1 MPLKDFVNRKY
12 DYLAF
17 QPVADRRDGLKDL
30 ALFDERTS
38 GKICTGA
45 QKLAQRWAL
54 EFLTERG
61 SMPYL
66 PERGCDFMTQ
76 IRQGRVRTQNDIIA
90 NFTSASLAIT
100 RNLRQEEYEGMPD
113 DERFDRA
120 LLVNVIL
127 HPGYADLRVIIV
139 SRAGITRTVIF
150 PVETLPQVS

>member
-1 MPLKDFVNRKY
+1 MPLKDFINRKY

-17 QPVADRRDGLKDL
+17 QPAADRRDGLKDL
-30 ALFDERTS
+30 ALYDERSS

-66 PERGCDFMTQ
+66 PARGCDFMTQ

-113 DERFDRA
+113 EERFDRA
-120 LLVNVIL
+120 LLANVIL

-139 SRAGITRTVIF
+139 SRAGINRTVIF
-150 PVETLPQVS
+150 PIETLPQVS